1 MKKISVSNYRS
12 DKYYPRVVR
21 AVEAILATGQ
31 VVAPVDVFLHMD
43 LLKAADLEAWRFGR
57 VPYLE
62 RVIRCNLEKASRILR
77 ILRFH
82 AHDLNMKPS
91 QTYYKK
97 WGKGQKIPLR
107 FTKNGERP
115 LEEAYARHFVAP
127 GAGRKR
133 QQAAD
138 EEGAVTIEAGQSVGD
153 PTVE

>member
-1 MKKISVSNYRS
+1 MKKISVSNYRE
-12 DKYYPRVVR
+12 DKYYPRIVR

-31 VVAPVDVFLHMD
+31 VVAPIDVFLHMD
-43 LLKAADLEAWRFGR
+43 LLKAADLEDWRFGR

-82 AHDLNMKPS
+82 VHDLNMKPS

-97 WGKGQKIPLR
+97 WGKGAKIPLR
-107 FTKNGERP
+107 FTKSGERP

-127 GAGRKR
+127 GVGRKKR
-133 QQAAD
+133 PPAD
-138 EEGAVTIEAGQSVGD
+138 GAGEVTAEAETG
-153 PTVE
+153 